1 MAALSPVQCSLDLD
15 APGTQF
21 GRLELPRSN
30 NTSGWSHQF
39 IPIITI
45 RGGDGPTAL
54 VFGGVHGDEP
64 EGQVAALNLA
74 RSTQPED
81 VLGRLIIVPCVSM
94 DAARAFTRLWPSG
107 ANLNRSFPGSPDGPP
122 DQQLADYITRFLF
135 PLTDVVV
142 DMHSGGRTALCP
154 PWSEMHWVDDP

>member
-15 APGTQF
+15 TPGKQF

-30 NTSGWSHQF
+30 NLSGWSHLF

-54 VFGGVHGDEP
+54 VFGGVHGDER

-74 RSTQPED
+74 RETRPED
-81 VLGRLIIVPCVSM
+81 VLGRLLDIPCASIE
-94 DAARAFTRLWPSG
+94 ASRALKRLWPSG
-107 ANLNRSFPGSPDGPP
+107 ANLNRSREGAPDGPP
-122 DQQLADYITRFLF
+122 D
-135 PLTDVVV
+135 
-142 DMHSGGRTALCP
+142 
-154 PWSEMHWVDDP
+154 E